1 MSASWGY
8 TLGREA
14 LKGITQPD
22 VRPTNNLS
30 GSKGNGNRREDLVI
44 LKEKDILKIV
54 KARIEGRDGDKA
66 KGTADTP
73 KAAKPAEKKK
83 PAEQVASKSTAKL
96 PVTAKDGG
104 VTMEISSARQ
114 RGSSLLLEVS
124 MKNEG
129 SQSVRFLYSFLNVT
143 DDQGRALSA
152 SAEDL
157 PGELPPNG
165 ETFYGTVS
173 IPTALLDNAKAL
185 SLSLTDYPNQKLQ
198 LKIAGI
204 PVTN

>member
-22 VRPTNNLS
+22 VRPTNNLA
-30 GSKGNGNRREDLVI
+30 GSKGNGNRREELAI

-54 KARIEGRDGDKA
+54 KARIEGRDEKA
-66 KGTADTP
+66 KDNSDASKSANKP
-73 KAAKPAEKKK
+73 VEKKKPPEQAAKPATKF
-83 PAEQVASKSTAKL
+83 PM
-96 PVTAKDGG
+96 TAKDSG
-104 VTMEISSARQ
+104 VTMEVSSARQ
-114 RGSSLLLEVS
+114 RGSSLLLDVS

-157 PGELPPNG
+157 PGELPPTG

-173 IPTALLDNAKAL
+173 IPTALLDNAKTL
-185 SLSLTDYPNQKLQ
+185 SLALTDYPNQKLQ
-198 LKIAGI
+198 LKVSGI
-204 PVTN
+204 PVAN